1 MARCTCGFP
10 RVPHRRH
17 GQARPSNW
25 HAACIHQRRC
35 RQTYCENAAK
45 KWRKGRQ
52 GGKICRR
59 TPHECRE
66 GQESR
71 GSDLKLLIQPHDGI
85 APLLAAIKNAKKS
98 IDILIFRL
106 DWKELE
112 NALKAASGRGLAV
125 RALIAHTNRGGESKL
140 RALEMRFL
148 EAGITVGRTAD
159 DLVRY
164 HGKMMIVDR
173 RTLFLLSFNFVHMDI
188 EHSRGF
194 GLVITNSK
202 IVQEAIRLFDVDL
215 NRQTYS
221 GGLKALIVSP
231 VNARTELSAFI
242 KKARKQLWI
251 YDPKIADKAILKLLE
266 ERAKAGVDIK
276 IIGSLG
282 VSGSNLWVT
291 PLTSMRLHTRTI
303 IRDGRQAFIGS
314 QSLRQPELDLRREIG
329 VIVGD
334 PKVVKALL
342 ATFESDWASTGF
354 DETRETVE
362 AHTEAE
368 PQPTAK
374 ATRALA
380 KEMPPLKTTLKKA
393 IKQAVAK
400 AGQDSLEH
408 GNLKSTVKSIVKT
421 AMKEAVAEMAIEG
434 AEK

>member
-1 MARCTCGFP
+1 L
-10 RVPHRRH
+10 PHEITK
-17 GQARPSNW
+17 
-25 HAACIHQRRC
+25 HAAKRFEL
-35 RQTYCENAAK
+35 TAK
-45 KWRKGRQ
+45 RK
-52 GGKICRR
+52 KV
-59 TPHECRE
+59 ED
-66 GQESR
+66 SV
-71 GSDLKLLIQPHDGI
+71 LKLLVQPHDGI
-85 APLLAAIKNAKKS
+85 EPLLAAIKKAKKS

-112 NALKAASGRGLAV
+112 NALKAASGRGVAV

-173 RTLFLLSFNFVHMDI
+173 RILFLLSFNFVHMDI

-194 GLVITNSK
+194 GLIVTNSK
-202 IVQEAIRLFDVDL
+202 IVQEATKLFDADL
-215 NRQTYS
+215 NRQAYT
-221 GGLKALIVSP
+221 GGLKPLIVSP
-231 VNARTELSAFI
+231 VNARSELSAFI
-242 KKARKQLWI
+242 KKAKKQLWI
-251 YDPKIADKAILKLLE
+251 YDPKIADKAMLKLLE
-266 ERAKAGVDIK
+266 ERAKAGVDLK

-282 VSGSNLWVT
+282 VRGSNLWVT

-329 VIVGD
+329 IIVGD
-334 PKVVKALL
+334 AKVLKALL
-342 ATFESDWASTGF
+342 ATFESDWASTGY
-354 DETRETVE
+354 DETRETMKGN
-362 AHTEAE
+362 AEAE
-368 PQPTAK
+368 PKPTAK
-374 ATRALA
+374 ASRALA

-421 AMKEAVAEMAIEG
+421 AMKEAVAEMAQEG